1 MGTVMSEEQ
10 ETVAVIHT
18 SEESAGLEQEILTS
32 RNTAQDTAIIIY
44 RHFCKGCEI
53 CVEVCPKDVLRMA
66 VTPDR
71 WEGAVVEV
79 VDVEA
84 CNACMLC
91 EHQCPDFAIE
101 VYNEKKEK
109 KAQAKKAAS

>member
-1 MGTVMSEEQ
+1 MASEDLQ
-10 ETVAVIHT
+10 NNTPSLTGH
-18 SEESAGLEQEILTS
+18 EESAGHEEDVLTVS
-32 RNTAQDTAIIIY
+32 NSKGDTNIVIY

-53 CVEVCPKDVLRMA
+53 CVEVCPKGVLKMVVA
-66 VTPDR
+66 TDR
-71 WEGAVVEV
+71 WEGAMVEV

-101 VYNEKKEK
+101 IYNEKKEK
-109 KAQAKKAAS
+109 KAKEKKAVA